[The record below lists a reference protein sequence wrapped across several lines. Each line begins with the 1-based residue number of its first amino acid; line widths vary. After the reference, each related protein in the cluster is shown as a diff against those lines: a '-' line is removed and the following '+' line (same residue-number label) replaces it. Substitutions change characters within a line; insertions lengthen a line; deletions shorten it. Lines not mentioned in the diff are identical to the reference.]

1 MKWAGV
7 MKSMTEVY
15 CPRNKIKKMETE
27 LWYLTMKGNDLTAY
41 KQRFQELIL
50 LCIRMVLDEED
61 KVERFKGGS
70 PDNIQGN
77 VIVAEPTKLQ
87 DAIRIANNK
96 MDQKLK
102 GYAKSAENKRRLENK
117 PRDNHGQQ
125 LVFKKQNVGGQNVAR
140 AYMAGKKKKGRVSHQ
155 TRDCRSTAAA
165 PNTRRTAVGNQSGI
179 VCYECGRP
187 IHFRKDCPKLRNQNR
202 GNQTGNKTGN
212 KNRSKEK
219 LQRRLMPSEE
229 EETPILMSSRTQKYI
244 EKGSQVNFAQVMSKK
259 EEDKW

>member
-1 MKWAGV
+1 MGW
-7 MKSMTEVY
+7 SYEVDD
-15 CPRNKIKKMETE
+15 RSVLSEEQN
-27 LWYLTMKGNDLTAY
+27 
-41 KQRFQELIL
+41 QEN
-50 LCIRMVLDEED
+50 RDRTV
-61 KVERFKGGS
+61 
-70 PDNIQGN
+70 GN

-102 GYAKSAENKRRLENK
+102 GYAKSAENKRRLENN
-117 PRDNHGQQ
+117 PRDNRGQQ

-140 AYMAGKKKKGRVSHQ
+140 AYMAGNKKRKGYIGFLPYCNKCRLHHEGLCNVRCGNCKRVSHQ

-187 IHFRKDCPKLRNQNR
+187 IHFRKDCPKLRNQNH

-212 KNRSKEK
+212 KNRSNEK

-229 EETPILMSSRTQKYI
+229 EQTPILMSSRTQKYI

-259 EEDKW
+259 EEDK